1 MCVCVCVCVCVCDE
15 KIYTVGVKELS
26 QLKNLNC

>member
-1 MCVCVCVCVCVCDE
+1 MCVCVCVCVCDE

-26 QLKNLNC
+26 QPKNLNC

>member
-1 MCVCVCVCVCVCDE
+1 VCVCDE

>member
-1 MCVCVCVCVCVCDE
+1 VCVCVCDE

-26 QLKNLNC
+26 QPKNLNC